1 MRKFYQKMS
10 IAKRIYQFIEN
21 QMISINSFEKKI
33 GASNG
38 LIRKSIANNTEIQ
51 GKWLTLIAE
60 NYPNLNVEW
69 LLTGKGQ
76 MLKSE
81 GKNDTSACA
90 LCAEKD
96 RTIAALTDQIAA
108 KDEIIQLLKRERT
121 SAQSLKNV
129 SDAAAG

>member
-1 MRKFYQKMS
+1 MFEQIFRDRNGTTITLQKE
-10 IAKRIYQFIEN
+10 EN
-21 QMISINSFEKKI
+21 D
-33 GASNG
+33 AV
-38 LIRKSIANNTEIQ
+38 
-51 GKWLTLIAE
+51 
-60 NYPNLNVEW
+60 P
-69 LLTGKGQ
+69 
-76 MLKSE
+76 
-81 GKNDTSACA
+81 CA

>member
-1 MRKFYQKMS
+1 MQIFNIIERLKNVFQVDSDVDLAKVLGVKQPTISSWRKRNTIDYELIFTKC
-10 IAKRIYQFIEN
+10 N
-21 QMISINSFEKKI
+21 NINFD
-33 GASNG
+33 
-38 LIRKSIANNTEIQ
+38 
-51 GKWLTLIAE
+51 
-60 NYPNLNVEW
+60 W
-69 LLTGKGQ
+69 LLTG
-76 MLKSE
+76 E
-81 GKNDTSACA
+81 GKMKRSEEENDAVPCA